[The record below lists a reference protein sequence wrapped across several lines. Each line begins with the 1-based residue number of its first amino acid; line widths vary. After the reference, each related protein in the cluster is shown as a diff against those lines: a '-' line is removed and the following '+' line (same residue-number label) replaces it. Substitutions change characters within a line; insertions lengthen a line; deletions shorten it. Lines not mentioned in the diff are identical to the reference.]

1 MVKKYCRVRKSFWD
15 SIDVWDQN
23 IAQLARTRAKVNMRW
38 NSEKIASK
46 SNEEDNDKE
55 EKEKNG
61 EGSIKELEEI
71 KMNYFLFLD
80 Y

>member
-46 SNEEDNDKE
+46 SNKDDNDKE
-55 EKEKNG
+55 EEEENKE
-61 EGSIKELEEI
+61 ESIKELEEI
-71 KMNYFLFLD
+71 KINYILFLN

>member
-1 MVKKYCRVRKSFWD
+1 
-15 SIDVWDQN
+15 
-23 IAQLARTRAKVNMRW
+23 MRW
-38 NSEKIASK
+38 NSEKIVSK

-55 EKEKNG
+55 EKEKNR